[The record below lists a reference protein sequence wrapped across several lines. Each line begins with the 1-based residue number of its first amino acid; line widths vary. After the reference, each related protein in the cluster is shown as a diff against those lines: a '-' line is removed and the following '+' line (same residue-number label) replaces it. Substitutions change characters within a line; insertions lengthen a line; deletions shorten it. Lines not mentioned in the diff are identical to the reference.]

1 MQSME
6 THTLHPYRNSYLTSC
21 TKLSFGEM
29 KLLFSVK
36 NYCPLICLIRRGL
49 EKERLYQI
57 SSQIWRQAAP
67 GGCCSLLQPSS
78 WWRNLSSP
86 EADPITASPEETG
99 PEENT
104 AYTNKLT
111 SSSSARSCF
120 LLSIQPFSL
129 SLLFVS
135 PFLLKGKP
143 ISRFMKLGK
152 TAADHSSKSKTYA
165 SMSSRSKDQLGTD
178 KKGLLKNISNEHT
191 QKPQENKT

>member
-1 MQSME
+1 MTLILLPAMMQNVVTNVKPVKHVDIQKKQPQQITGTIMQSME
-6 THTLHPYRNSYLTSC
+6 THTLHPYRNCYLTSC

-78 WWRNLSSP
+78 WGRNLSSP

-120 LLSIQPFSL
+120 LLSLQPFSL
-129 SLLFVS
+129 SLLFAS
-135 PFLLKGKP
+135 PSF
-143 ISRFMKLGK
+143 STQGK
-152 TAADHSSKSKTYA
+152 TYLQIREAWRNCS
-165 SMSSRSKDQLGTD
+165 
-178 KKGLLKNISNEHT
+178 
-191 QKPQENKT
+191 